1 MAENKMK
8 RYDGVNNSFGTTTI
22 KVLFQVDEYKGSM
35 TYTIGGNCKGLD
47 ALPSDGMSIIDSLEN
62 AKFEGM
68 TITPFDDDA
77 WLAQMT
83 LTSDDG
89 DTLEYDVADE
99 AEFEQMLVGMQIIDF
114 VEENEDGRE

>member
-8 RYDGVNNSFGTTTI
+8 SYDGVNNSFGTTTI

-35 TYTIGGNCKGLD
+35 IYTVGGNCKGLE
-47 ALPSDGMSIIDSLEN
+47 ALPSDGLSIIGNLEN

-68 TITPFDDDA
+68 TIAPFDDDA

-89 DTLEYDVADE
+89 DTLEYDVE
-99 AEFEQMLVGMQIIDF
+99 SESELEQMIVGMQIIDF
-114 VEENEDGRE
+114 EED

>member
-1 MAENKMK
+1 MGENKMK
-8 RYDGVNNSFGTTTI
+8 RYDGADNSFGTTTI
-22 KVLFQVDEYKGSM
+22 KVLFQVEGYKGNM
-35 TYTIGGNCKGLD
+35 TYTIGGNCKGLSV
-47 ALPSDGMSIIDSLEN
+47 LPHDGMSVIENLES

-99 AEFEQMLVGMQIIDF
+99 AELEQMIVGMQIIDF
-114 VEENEDGRE
+114 VEE

>member
-1 MAENKMK
+1 MVENKMK

-22 KVLFQVDEYKGSM
+22 KVLFQVDEYKGAM
-35 TYTIGGNCKGLD
+35 TYKIDGNCKGLD
-47 ALPSDGMSIIDSLEN
+47 ALPRDGMSIIDSMEN

-68 TITPFDDDA
+68 SITLFDDDDA

-99 AEFEQMLVGMQIIDF
+99 AEFEQMIIGMQIIDF
-114 VEENEDGRE
+114 TED

>member
-8 RYDGVNNSFGTTTI
+8 NYDGVNDSWGTTTI
-22 KVLFQVDEYKGSM
+22 KVLFQVWQYKGSM
-35 TYTIGGNCKGLD
+35 IYTVGGNCKGLE
-47 ALPSDGMSIIDSLEN
+47 ALPSDGLSIICNLEN

-89 DTLEYDVADE
+89 DTLEYDVE
-99 AEFEQMLVGMQIIDF
+99 SEYELEQMIVGMQIIDF
-114 VEENEDGRE
+114 EED

>member
-8 RYDGVNNSFGTTTI
+8 NYNGINDSWGTTTI
-22 KVLFQVDEYKGSM
+22 KVLFQAWQYKGSM
-35 TYTIGGNCKGLD
+35 IYTVGGNCKGLD
-47 ALPSDGMSIIDSLEN
+47 ALPSDGLSIIANLEN

-68 TITPFDDDA
+68 TITPFDDDDA

-89 DTLEYDVADE
+89 DTLEYDAADE
-99 AEFEQMLVGMQIIDF
+99 SELEQMIVGMQIIDF
-114 VEENEDGRE
+114 TEGEDDD